1 MLFKTSLK
9 YKMLLPKYMNML
21 MSIQKTTND
30 RATCC
35 KGKTGEIKA
44 TVTWERPIQLKK
56 T

>member
-1 MLFKTSLK
+1 MLFKTCLK
-9 YKMLLPKYMNML
+9 YKMFLLKYMNML
-21 MSIQKTTND
+21 MSIQKTTSD

-44 TVTWERPIQLKK
+44 TVTWERPIQFKM